1 MRVEVVDTVV
11 GNVVKKAPWDS
22 NPEYSRILWMPDN
35 RRLVVPDEQVTYIF
49 DTQGKGGKLAVLQQI
64 AMGRPFT
71 FTAFADGRR
80 IVAGSLKISV
90 WDVET
95 AKCLGQSKEI
105 VDDYWEPVK
114 EVPGQIRSPE
124 GTISGLPDGKIRDA
138 LGYDHL
144 TISADQQWIAAG
156 ASNGHVFILDAKTL
170 EFIAEY
176 REPAGWQNDITGVA
190 ISQDSSL
197 VLFTTAKGLA
207 RLWDWKAKRIVASM
221 GREYPIKDEK
231 VKGRITTAV
240 FAPDGK
246 HIAGACDD
254 GVIRVWELL
263 R

>member
-1 MRVEVVDTVV
+1 M
-11 GNVVKKAPWDS
+11 
-22 NPEYSRILWMPDN
+22 
-35 RRLVVPDEQVTYIF
+35 
-49 DTQGKGGKLAVLQQI
+49 
-64 AMGRPFT
+64 
-71 FTAFADGRR
+71 
-80 IVAGSLKISV
+80 
-90 WDVET
+90 
-95 AKCLGQSKEI
+95 
-105 VDDYWEPVK
+105 
-114 EVPGQIRSPE
+114 
-124 GTISGLPDGKIRDA
+124 
-138 LGYDHL
+138 GYDHL